1 MIEKYLIRF
10 CAQEVRTMIT
20 RLHERPDDF
29 DYGTRW
35 RDLAEMRQGFT
46 WAERKVLD
54 KEWAKFKKNQK
65 RRELLNLIT
74 KEVLDPTPKDRWG
87 GLSHSNFAQALQ
99 NHSTTAVARAHM
111 SAAQLNAA
119 MERQYALQAQPQQM
133 HGYQDPR
140 SLYQGNRNV

>member
-1 MIEKYLIRF
+1 MIEKFLIRF
-10 CAQEVRTMIT
+10 CASEVRTMIA

-29 DYGTRW
+29 TYGTMW
-35 RDLAEMRQGFT
+35 RDLAQARDGLT
-46 WAERKVLD
+46 WVERKVLN

-99 NHSTTAVARAHM
+99 NHSTAAVARAQM
-111 SAAQLNAA
+111 NAAQLNAA
-119 MERQYALQAQPQQM
+119 MERQYAMQVQYEQAQAQ
-133 HGYQDPR
+133 R

>member
-1 MIEKYLIRF
+1 MIEKFLIRF
-10 CAQEVRTMIT
+10 CASEVRIMIA

-29 DYGTRW
+29 TYGSRW

-54 KEWAKFKKNQK
+54 KEWVKFKKNQK

-74 KEVLDPTPKDRWG
+74 SEVLNPTPSHDKWG
-87 GLSHSNFAQALQ
+87 F
-99 NHSTTAVARAHM
+99 
-111 SAAQLNAA
+111 AAQTTPSSTAQDYQNAVLRAQMNAA
-119 MERQYALQAQPQQM
+119 QNSAQQM
-133 HGYQDPR
+133 RGYQDPR

>member
-10 CAQEVRTMIT
+10 CAQEVRIMIT
-20 RLHERPDDF
+20 RLRERPDDF

-35 RDLAEMRQGFT
+35 RDLAETKSGFT
-46 WAERKVLD
+46 WVERKVLD

-87 GLSHSNFAQALQ
+87 LSSHSNFQALQ
-99 NHSTTAVARAHM
+99 GQYTASMSTAQIN
-111 SAAQLNAA
+111 AAQLNAA
-119 MERQYALQAQPQQM
+119 MERQYALQAHPQQM

>member
-1 MIEKYLIRF
+1 MIEKFLIRF

-46 WAERKVLD
+46 WVERRVLD
-54 KEWAKFKKNQK
+54 REWAKFKKNQK
-65 RRELLNLIT
+65 RRELLGLIT
-74 KEVLDPTPKDRWG
+74 NEVLNPTPKDRWG

-99 NHSTTAVARAHM
+99 NHSTAQLRAQM
-111 SAAQLNAA
+111 NAAQNSA
-119 MERQYALQAQPQQM
+119 QQM

-140 SLYQGNRNV
+140 SIYYQGNGNV